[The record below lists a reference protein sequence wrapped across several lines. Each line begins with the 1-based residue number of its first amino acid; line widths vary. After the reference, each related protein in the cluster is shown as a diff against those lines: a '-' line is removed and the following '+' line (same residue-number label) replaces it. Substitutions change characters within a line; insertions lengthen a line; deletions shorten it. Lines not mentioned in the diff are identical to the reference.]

1 VRSTAH
7 LAFRRDPNDRGRA
20 QQKLE
25 RALAEKI
32 DAWTHIFPPAYFER
46 LQSIATATGPLK
58 RWMSLRSLYDLDAR
72 FKIMDR
78 FEGYRQV
85 LTPSMPPVEDLGDA
99 QTAAQ
104 LARLM
109 NDGLA
114 ELVAKYPERFPAFV
128 GAVSF
133 LDPDAA
139 LREIERA
146 IGIGARGFQICT
158 QVQGLPLDDP
168 KFRPIFDAFAEFGAT
183 VWLHPVRGPVPDYPT
198 RKKSHYEVWWC
209 FGWPYE
215 SAVAMSHLVFSG
227 LFDRHPHLRILTHH
241 MGSMIPYFAGRIEQG
256 WDLEMGAR
264 TPPADADLLP
274 GKLKKSPT
282 EYFKMFHADTALSG
296 ATAATRC
303 GLDFFGDSHVVFASD
318 FPFDAEGGEYL
329 VRETIRAIEELGLNA
344 SAQAAI
350 YRSNVGRLLQLQPAK
365 SVGG

>member
-1 VRSTAH
+1 
-7 LAFRRDPNDRGRA
+7 
-20 QQKLE
+20 
-25 RALAEKI
+25 
-32 DAWTHIFPPAYFER
+32 
-46 LQSIATATGPLK
+46 
-58 RWMSLRSLYDLDAR
+58 
-72 FKIMDR
+72 
-78 FEGYRQV
+78 
-85 LTPSMPPVEDLGDA
+85 
-99 QTAAQ
+99 
-104 LARLM
+104 M

-139 LREIERA
+139 VREIERA

-158 QVQGLPLDDP
+158 QVHGLPLDDP
-168 KFRPIFDAFAEFGAT
+168 KFLPIFDAFAAFGTT

-241 MGSMIPYFAGRIEQG
+241 MGCDDSVFRGTDQSRAGIWKWERG
-256 WDLEMGAR
+256 R
-264 TPPADADLLP
+264 RPPMPACFRESS
-274 GKLKKSPT
+274 KKSPT

-303 GLDFFGDSHVVFASD
+303 GLDFFGDSQVVFASD

-329 VRETIRAIEELGLNA
+329 VRETIRAIEELRPRRIRA
-344 SAQAAI
+344 SGDLSLQCRPPAAI
-350 YRSNVGRLLQLQPAK
+350 AARNKRRRRLSRRTSKAR
-365 SVGG
+365 